1 MRPVLARSGRRAGV
15 REAATGYKVGARPEA
30 ATPHVQI
37 ARHTVVTFEYTL
49 FDPEGRVIDS
59 SADSGP
65 LTYVHGARRI
75 VPGLEAALEGYAAG
89 DELRV
94 TVPPESAYGFH
105 DPDRVDW
112 LPVTALDPE
121 GKVEVGMRFEAE
133 TERGIEVA
141 TVTEIVNGEARV
153 DANHPL
159 AGLELVFEVRIV
171 SVRPA
176 SGGEIVGLEPP
187 RT

>member
-1 MRPVLARSGRRAGV
+1 MQIRRN
-15 REAATGYKVGARPEA
+15 
-30 ATPHVQI
+30 
-37 ARHTVVTFEYTL
+37 TVVTFEYTL
-49 FDPEGRVIDS
+49 FDPDGRVIDS
-59 SADSGP
+59 SAESGP
-65 LTYVHGARRI
+65 LTYVHGAGRI
-75 VPGLEAALEGYAAG
+75 VPGLEAALEGYAQG

-105 DPDRVDW
+105 DPERVDW
-112 LPVTALDPE
+112 LPVADLAPD
-121 GKVEVGMRFEAE
+121 GRVEVGMRFEAR
-133 TERGIEVA
+133 TDSGIVIA

-176 SGGEIVGLEPP
+176 VGAEILGLEGH
-187 RT
+187 